1 MKHGS
6 LTDLSRLC
14 IHTITTKPLDIE
26 TAIDKY
32 AALGVSGI
40 TVWRDAYGKFK
51 PRQIGEMIRKSGI
64 EPVSLCRGGFFPS
77 VTRSNREA
85 AIADNIAA
93 IEEANEMGMPLIV
106 LVCGADPG
114 QSPETSRDQI
124 RDGIEAILPRAA
136 ELNVKLAIEPLHPVY
151 ADTRSAVNTMKQAND
166 MAGYF
171 NSPWLGVAVDVY
183 HVWWDEDLQSEIIR
197 CGQANRLFAFHVC
210 DWKVP
215 ATDILLDRGIMGEG
229 CIDIRRIRQWVNQ
242 AGFNGFNEVEI
253 FSEIHWKTNQDEYLK
268 RIIEAYRLY
277 V

>member
-1 MKHGS
+1 MQPESKN
-6 LTDLSRLC
+6 DLSGLC
-14 IHTITTKPLDIE
+14 VHTITTKPLSIE
-26 TAIDKY
+26 DAINKY
-32 AALGVSGI
+32 ASLGVSGI
-40 TVWRDAYGKFK
+40 TVWRDAYG
-51 PRQIGEMIRKSGI
+51 PNTPARIGKLIINSGLT
-64 EPVSLCRGGFFPS
+64 PVALCRGGFFPS
-77 VTRSNREA
+77 ADEKKRRA
-85 AIADNIAA
+85 AIADNIKA
-93 IEEANEMGMPLIV
+93 IEEAGEMGMPLVV

-124 RDGIEAILPRAA
+124 RAGIEAILPRAA
-136 ELNVKLAIEPLHPVY
+136 GLNVKLAIEPLHPVY
-151 ADTRSAVNTMKQAND
+151 ADTRSAINTMKQAND
-166 MAGYF
+166 ITGYF

-183 HVWWDEDLQSEIIR
+183 HVWWDEDLEREIIR

-229 CIDIRRIRQWVNQ
+229 CIDIRQIRQWVNQ

-253 FSEIHWKTNQDEYLK
+253 FSETHWKTNQDEYLK